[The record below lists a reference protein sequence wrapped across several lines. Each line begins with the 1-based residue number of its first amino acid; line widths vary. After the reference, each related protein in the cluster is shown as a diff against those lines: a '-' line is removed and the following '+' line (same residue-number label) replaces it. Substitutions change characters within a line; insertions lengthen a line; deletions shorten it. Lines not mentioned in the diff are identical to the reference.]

1 MASPTEEL
9 MKLAKRG
16 MRYLK
21 HTLGDGILFSKDETL
36 IGYSDS
42 DFAGPNFNRKSVTGF
57 CFMFNGGAINSG
69 SKQQPL
75 VCLSTCE
82 AEYLALSQT
91 AKEAVYLRQLMQ
103 ELRIW
108 NKNEGV
114 VLLGDNE
121 CANQLTRDPISH
133 QRTKHIDLRY
143 HHIRDLVEKDIVVV
157 NKVHTDDNLAD
168 LFTKPLPAE
177 RHGKLAKLVLGMG

>member
-1 MASPTEEL
+1 M
-9 MKLAKRG
+9 
-16 MRYLK
+16 
-21 HTLGDGILFSKDETL
+21 
-36 IGYSDS
+36 
-42 DFAGPNFNRKSVTGF
+42 
-57 CFMFNGGAINSG
+57 
-69 SKQQPL
+69 
-75 VCLSTCE
+75 
-82 AEYLALSQT
+82 
-91 AKEAVYLRQLMQ
+91 
-103 ELRIW
+103 
-108 NKNEGV
+108 
-114 VLLGDNE
+114 LLGDNE